1 MHPALGATAPHCLIV
16 AAIAAQMSPAGARP
30 GQRRPERAARQS
42 LHVTARSDGDRLLG
56 AAPQLRHVDLEFADP
71 RARRR
76 HARTRHAAER
86 RGTGQRPR
94 RLRQPAGLHGAR
106 DPVAAGMPRQVPR
119 VPPRVFAVDQRA
131 VIDDNCGVFTMSFG
145 SGFGDWDSPDGFLRA
160 ALGSGWPL
168 TEVRAGRPHW
178 SFQNMDV
185 GDPTRRRHDRPLH
198 RRQPAPGHPG
208 RWPPRPSRAVPLR
221 FRPDRRAAGRDVPSE
236 RRQRAI
242 DPSVHREADSH
253 GSGRVRSKLA
263 ARDLRARR

>member
-30 GQRRPERAARQS
+30 GQRRPERAARES

-185 GDPTRRRHDRPLH
+185 GDPT
-198 RRQPAPGHPG
+198 QPAPGHPG

-253 GSGRVRSKLA
+253 GSGRVRSKVA